1 MLAAPLD
8 AFAYGEGARVRGLP
22 QTPSLATAPAGQD
35 WIDTLLTQRFAMID
49 TVAPMPAASSDDPA
63 AIARRLSALR
73 EFSAF
78 AAVTIDGLIA
88 AAPGGETHRDLEA
101 RGGAVLAKQRR
112 SIAAALDALLDHPM
126 VKSEGWFVISRF
138 GEAADRDAV
147 QLMREVPEGW
157 RRTSPV
163 LERLRALAP
172 RGETTSDGVSLL
184 EERRS
189 GN

>member
-1 MLAAPLD
+1 MKRVVLFLLMLAAPLD

-78 AAVTIDGLIA
+78 AAVTID
-88 AAPGGETHRDLEA
+88 R
-101 RGGAVLAKQRR
+101 
-112 SIAAALDALLDHPM
+112 
-126 VKSEGWFVISRF
+126 KSTRLNSSHIPLSRMPSS
-138 GEAADRDAV
+138 A
-147 QLMREVPEGW
+147 
-157 RRTSPV
+157 
-163 LERLRALAP
+163 
-172 RGETTSDGVSLL
+172 
-184 EERRS
+184 
-189 GN
+189 